1 MVVGAGPV
9 GASLARA
16 VRGMSVALVAHEKRV
31 ARAREG
37 FDARVYALSPGNADF
52 LRGLGTWP
60 ADRAT
65 PVHAMRIFGDAGSSI
80 GFDAYDAG
88 VPALA
93 WIVEDAVLQDA
104 LWSGLEVEV
113 IAPAHGESLS
123 ITGESAGLRLREGG
137 TLEAKLIV
145 GADGASSFVRGAA
158 GIAATERDYGQI
170 ALVANFRC
178 EKPHG
183 NVAYQWFQNGAVLAL
198 LPLPGNHVSM
208 VWSRAREPE
217 DLCKEVSAAAGAVL
231 GEFELVTPARSYP
244 LRRLSARSLV
254 SSRVALAGDAGHV
267 IHPLAGQGLNLGLQ
281 DARVLA
287 ETLLA
292 REPGRDPGELRLLRR
307 YERARAE
314 PIRAMAARVDGLF
327 RLFGAEGRGI
337 EGLRNAGLNLTDRLP
352 VIKNMLMR
360 HAMA

>member
-31 ARAREG
+31 AHAREG

-60 ADRAT
+60 AGRAT

-137 TLEAKLIV
+137 TLEAKLPLREAAWQRGV
-145 GADGASSFVRGAA
+145 PVVPERRGAR
-158 GIAATERDYGQI
+158 AA
-170 ALVANFRC
+170 
-178 EKPHG
+178 
-183 NVAYQWFQNGAVLAL
+183 
-198 LPLPGNHVSM
+198 
-208 VWSRAREPE
+208 
-217 DLCKEVSAAAGAVL
+217 AAAGQPCVH
-231 GEFELVTPARSYP
+231 GLVAGARTGGSVQGSVS
-244 LRRLSARSLV
+244 RRGGGAR
-254 SSRVALAGDAGHV
+254 R
-267 IHPLAGQGLNLGLQ
+267 I
-281 DARVLA
+281 
-287 ETLLA
+287 
-292 REPGRDPGELRLLRR
+292 
-307 YERARAE
+307 RARYT
-314 PIRAMAARVDGLF
+314 
-327 RLFGAEGRGI
+327 GAQ
-337 EGLRNAGLNLTDRLP
+337 LSLAP
-352 VIKNMLMR
+352 VVGP
-360 HAMA
+360 